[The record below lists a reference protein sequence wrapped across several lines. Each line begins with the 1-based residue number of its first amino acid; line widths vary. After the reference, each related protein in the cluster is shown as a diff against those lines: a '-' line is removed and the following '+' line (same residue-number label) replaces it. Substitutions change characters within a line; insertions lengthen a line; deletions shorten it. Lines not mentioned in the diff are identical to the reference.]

1 MKTSVPARTVATA
14 VPILIQI
21 GATSNPPLLLAAA
34 YETSVP
40 ARTTP
45 QQGQLF
51 QTETAWLQRPSGC
64 DWLPAAG
71 TLIQS
76 AARHKYQ
83 PQHRLVQWN
92 PAAARMTATENTT
105 C

>member
-51 QTETAWLQRPSGC
+51 QTETAWLQRPRCC
-64 DWLPAAG
+64 DWLPATG
-71 TLIQS
+71 TVIQS
-76 AARHKYQ
+76 AAWHKYQ
-83 PQHRLVQWN
+83 PQHGLVQWN